1 MRLQEG
7 ATIMALV
14 PIKTSMGTG
23 YCDCIHGCYELAALR
38 DEETSKGYCQR
49 CAEEHIEENR
59 EIVKKIPKPNDPH
72 KGVEALPPGVKP
84 PALQN
89 RS

>member
-7 ATIMALV
+7 ETIMALV

-38 DEETSKGYCQR
+38 DEETGKGYCQR

-84 PALQN
+84 PALQD